1 MTLLRGAVFGDFDY
15 ETVGDSSIGIIL
27 YLFMKLFFS
36 TLLLVSH
43 NFNILIHFQDYFYC
57 CYK

>member
-15 ETVGDSSIGIIL
+15 DSVSQASIAIIL

-36 TLLLVSH
+36 TLLLVT
-43 NFNILIHFQDYFYC
+43 LL
-57 CYK
+57 